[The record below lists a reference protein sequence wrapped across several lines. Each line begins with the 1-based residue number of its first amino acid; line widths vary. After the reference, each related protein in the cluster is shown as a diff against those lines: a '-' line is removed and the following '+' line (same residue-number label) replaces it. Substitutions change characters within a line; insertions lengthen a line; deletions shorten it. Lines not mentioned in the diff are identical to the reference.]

1 MLELGCCI
9 DTLSTVENSIFDID
23 HKLSTV
29 CIVLIYVLFVVEG
42 KTVVKSVD
50 SNR

>member
-1 MLELGCCI
+1 MLELCCCI
-9 DTLSTVENSIFDID
+9 DTLSTVENSILDID

-29 CIVLIYVLFVVEG
+29 YVILIYVLFMVEG
-42 KTVVKSVD
+42 KTVVKSVY